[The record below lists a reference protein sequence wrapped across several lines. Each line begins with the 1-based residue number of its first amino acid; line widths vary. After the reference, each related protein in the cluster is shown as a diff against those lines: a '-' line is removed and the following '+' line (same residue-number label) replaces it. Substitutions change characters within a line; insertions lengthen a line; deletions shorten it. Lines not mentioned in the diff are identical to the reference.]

1 MSNWDFRAEKNQNNT
16 GSTATNPT
24 GGLKAGFQPF
34 SEADTLKSKRN
45 VIATNKGWVR
55 RTHKKNAGSSTTR
68 QIDEVLVAANPGI
81 PGVTDGYASANY
93 LGFPDI
99 AQVYMQNSS
108 SDSVTT
114 IAALDGAGGSEHQI
128 CVVFNEPVKF
138 NSAVT
143 AKVVLANTAGGNN
156 GIEAVTTSAVNS
168 NTNIINANNTLVF
181 RFTPTAGD
189 AGTYKIAAATTG
201 IANGSTG
208 TLALV
213 GITSGEAAN
222 NTITGAV
229 SNNFVFTI
237 TAG

>member
-1 MSNWDFRAEKNQNNT
+1 MSNWDFRPEKNQNNA
-16 GSTATNPT
+16 GSTTTNPT

-45 VIATNKGWVR
+45 VVATNKGWVR
-55 RTHKKNAGSSTTR
+55 RTHKKNSGSSTTR
-68 QIDEVLVAANPGI
+68 QIDEVLVAANPG
-81 PGVTDGYASANY
+81 TSTGYAGAGY

-99 AQVYMQNSS
+99 AQIYMQNST

-114 IAALDGAGGSEHQI
+114 IAALTGGGGSEHQI
-128 CVVFNEPVKF
+128 CVVFNEPIKF
-138 NSAVT
+138 NSAVK
-143 AKVVLANTAGGNN
+143 AKVALANTAGGVNSL
-156 GIEAVTTSAVNS
+156 EAVTTSAVNS

-181 RFTPTAGD
+181 RFTPDSDTD
-189 AGTYKIAAATTG
+189 TGTYKIAAATAG

-213 GITSGEAAN
+213 GITSGEVAN
-222 NTITGAV
+222 TTITGAV
-229 SNNFVFTI
+229 SNNFTFTI

>member
-55 RTHKKNAGSSTTR
+55 RTHKKNEGSSTTR
-68 QIDEVLVAANPGI
+68 QIDDILVAANPG
-81 PGVTDGYASANY
+81 TSTGYAGAGY

-114 IAALDGAGGSEHQI
+114 IAALNGAGGSEHQI

-156 GIEAVTTSAVNS
+156 SIAAVTTSAVNS

>member
-1 MSNWDFRAEKNQNNT
+1 MSNWDFRAEKNQDNA
-16 GSTATNPT
+16 GDSAT

-34 SEADTLKSKRN
+34 SEADSIKSKRN
-45 VIATNKGWVR
+45 VIATEKGWVR
-55 RTHKKNAGSSTTR
+55 RTHKKNGGSSTTR
-68 QIDEVLVAANPGI
+68 QIDEVLVAANPGVA
-81 PGVTDGYASANY
+81 GGYAGANY

-99 AQVYMQNSS
+99 AQVYMQNSI

-114 IAALDGAGGSEHQI
+114 IAALNGAGGSEHQI

-143 AKVVLANTAGGNN
+143 AKVVLANTAGGNS
-156 GIEAVTTSAVNS
+156 IAAVTTSAVNS

-222 NTITGAV
+222 NTVTGAV
-229 SNNFVFTI
+229 SNNFIFTI

>member
-1 MSNWDFRAEKNQNNT
+1 MSNWDFRAEKNQNNA
-16 GSTATNPT
+16 GSTTTNPT

-55 RTHKKNAGSSTTR
+55 RTHKKNSGSSTTR
-68 QIDEVLVAANPGI
+68 QIDEILVAANPG
-81 PGVTDGYASANY
+81 TSTGYAGAGY

-114 IAALDGAGGSEHQI
+114 IAALDGAGGSEHQV

-143 AKVVLANTAGGNN
+143 AKVVLFSADGNN

-208 TLALV
+208 SLALV

>member
-1 MSNWDFRAEKNQNNT
+1 MSNWDFRAEKNQDNT
-16 GSTATNPT
+16 GSTTNNPT

-34 SEADTLKSKRN
+34 AEADSLKSKRN
-45 VIATNKGWVR
+45 VVATDKGWVR
-55 RTHKKNAGSSTTR
+55 RTHKKTDGTTR
-68 QIDEVLVAANPGI
+68 QIDEVLVAANPG
-81 PGVTDGYASANY
+81 TSTGYAGAGY

-99 AQVYMQNSS
+99 AQIYMQNTS

-114 IAALDGAGGSEHQI
+114 IAALHGAGGSAHQI

-138 NSAVT
+138 NSSVK
-143 AKVVLANTAGGNN
+143 AKVVLANTAGGNSSLK
-156 GIEAVTTSAVNS
+156 AVTTSAVNS

-222 NTITGAV
+222 NTVTGAV
-229 SNNFVFTI
+229 SNNFIFTI

>member
-1 MSNWDFRAEKNQNNT
+1 
-16 GSTATNPT
+16 
-24 GGLKAGFQPF
+24 
-34 SEADTLKSKRN
+34 
-45 VIATNKGWVR
+45 
-55 RTHKKNAGSSTTR
+55 
-68 QIDEVLVAANPGI
+68 
-81 PGVTDGYASANY
+81 
-93 LGFPDI
+93 
-99 AQVYMQNSS
+99 MQNSI

-138 NSAVT
+138 NSAVI

-156 GIEAVTTSAVNS
+156 SIAAVTTSAVNS

-222 NTITGAV
+222 NTVTGAV
-229 SNNFVFTI
+229 SNNFIFTI

>member
-16 GSTATNPT
+16 GSTTTNPT

-55 RTHKKNAGSSTTR
+55 RTHKKNSGSSTTR
-68 QIDEVLVAANPGI
+68 QIDEILVAANPG
-81 PGVTDGYASANY
+81 TSTGYAGAGY

-114 IAALDGAGGSEHQI
+114 IVALDGAGGSEHQI

-138 NSAVT
+138 NSSVK

-156 GIEAVTTSAVNS
+156 GISAVTTSAVNS

-201 IANGSTG
+201 IANGSSG
-208 TLALV
+208 TLAIV

-229 SNNFVFTI
+229 SNNFIFTI

>member
-1 MSNWDFRAEKNQNNT
+1 MSNWDFRAEKNQNNA
-16 GSTATNPT
+16 GSTTTNPT

-45 VIATNKGWVR
+45 VVATDKGWVR
-55 RTHKKNAGSSTTR
+55 RTHKKNSGSSTTR
-68 QIDEVLVAANPGI
+68 QIDEILVAANPGVA
-81 PGVTDGYASANY
+81 GGYAGAGY

-99 AQVYMQNSS
+99 AQIYMQNSS

-138 NSAVT
+138 NTAVK

-156 GIEAVTTSAVNS
+156 GISAVTTSAVNS

-229 SNNFVFTI
+229 SNNFTFTI

>member
-55 RTHKKNAGSSTTR
+55 RTHKKNEGSSTTR
-68 QIDEVLVAANPGI
+68 QIDEILVAANPG
-81 PGVTDGYASANY
+81 TSTGYAGAGY

-114 IAALDGAGGSEHQI
+114 IAALNGAGGSEHQI

-156 GIEAVTTSAVNS
+156 SITAVTTSAVNS

>member
-1 MSNWDFRAEKNQNNT
+1 MSNWDFRAEKNQNNA
-16 GSTATNPT
+16 GSTTTNPT

-55 RTHKKNAGSSTTR
+55 RTHKKNSGSSTTR
-68 QIDEVLVAANPGI
+68 QIDEILVAANPG
-81 PGVTDGYASANY
+81 TSTGYAGAGY

-138 NSAVT
+138 NTAVK

-156 GIEAVTTSAVNS
+156 GISAVTTSAVNS

-229 SNNFVFTI
+229 SNNFIFTI

>member
-1 MSNWDFRAEKNQNNT
+1 MSNWDFRAEKNQDNA
-16 GSTATNPT
+16 GDSAT

-34 SEADTLKSKRN
+34 SEADSIKSKRN
-45 VIATNKGWVR
+45 VIATEKGWVR
-55 RTHKKNAGSSTTR
+55 RTHKKNSGSSTTR

-81 PGVTDGYASANY
+81 PGVTDGYAAANY

-99 AQVYMQNSS
+99 AQIYMQNSI

-156 GIEAVTTSAVNS
+156 SIAAVTTSAVNS

-222 NTITGAV
+222 NTVTGAV
-229 SNNFVFTI
+229 SNNFIFTI

>member
-1 MSNWDFRAEKNQNNT
+1 MSNWDFRAEKNQNNA
-16 GSTATNPT
+16 GSTTTNPT

-55 RTHKKNAGSSTTR
+55 RTHKKNAGSATTR
-68 QIDEVLVAANPGI
+68 QIDEILVAANPG
-81 PGVTDGYASANY
+81 TSTGYAGAGY

-99 AQVYMQNSS
+99 AQIYMQNSS

-138 NSAVT
+138 NSSVK

-156 GIEAVTTSAVNS
+156 SIAAVTTSAVNS

-189 AGTYKIAAATTG
+189 AGTYKIAAATAG

-229 SNNFVFTI
+229 SNNFTFTI

>member
-1 MSNWDFRAEKNQNNT
+1 MSSWDFRPEKNQDNT
-16 GSTATNPT
+16 GTSAT

-34 SEADTLKSKRN
+34 AEADTLKSKRN

-55 RTHKKNAGSSTTR
+55 RTHKKNAGSAVTR
-68 QIDEVLVAANPGI
+68 QIDEVLVAAGNK
-81 PGVTDGYASANY
+81 DGDPSTF

-99 AQVYMQNSS
+99 AQIYMQNAT

-128 CVVFNEPVKF
+128 CVVYNEPIKF
-138 NSAVT
+138 NTAVS

-156 GIEAVTTSAVNS
+156 GLVALTTSAVNS

-189 AGTYKIAAATTG
+189 AGTYKIAASATAVTNAVTG
-201 IANGSTG
+201 A
-208 TLALV
+208 LALV
-213 GITSGEAAN
+213 GVEADLEAAN
-222 NTITGAV
+222 NTVTGAV
-229 SNNFVFTI
+229 SNNFTFTI

>member
-1 MSNWDFRAEKNQNNT
+1 MSNWDFRAEKNQNNA
-16 GSTATNPT
+16 GSTTTNPT

-45 VIATNKGWVR
+45 VVATNKGWVR
-55 RTHKKNAGSSTTR
+55 RTHKKNSGSSTTR
-68 QIDEVLVAANPGI
+68 QIDEVLVAANPG
-81 PGVTDGYASANY
+81 TSTGYAGAGY

-99 AQVYMQNSS
+99 AQIYMQNST

-138 NSAVT
+138 NSSVK

-156 GIEAVTTSAVNS
+156 GLTAVTTSAVNS
-168 NTNIINANNTLVF
+168 NTNIINANNTIVF

-201 IANGSTG
+201 VANGSSG

-229 SNNFVFTI
+229 SNNFTFTI

>member
-1 MSNWDFRAEKNQNNT
+1 MSNWDFRAEKNQNNI

-55 RTHKKNAGSSTTR
+55 RTHKKNEGSSTTR
-68 QIDEVLVAANPGI
+68 QIDEILVAANPG
-81 PGVTDGYASANY
+81 TSTGYAGAGY

-114 IAALDGAGGSEHQI
+114 IAALNGAGGSEHQI

-156 GIEAVTTSAVNS
+156 SITAVTTSAVNS

-222 NTITGAV
+222 NTVTGAV
-229 SNNFVFTI
+229 SNNFIFTI